1 MSQRFIK
8 TYRKRMEKRMINF
21 NVPPFAGKELE
32 YIRQAV
38 ESGKISGDGLFTKKC
53 SDRKSVV

>member
-1 MSQRFIK
+1 
-8 TYRKRMEKRMINF
+8 MINF

-53 SDRKSVV
+53 SD